1 MESACHKNNIIKNT
15 SSSSESKTHI
25 DNLKEY
31 EETNTELCTEHNETF
46 LSFDDRKKI
55 AEIRYAALIAD
66 KNISFDTA
74 EIILN
79 YFQDVGKDPDVLK
92 NETSDI
98 TNEKWM
104 TFHVRYVDPETLN
117 IHSQLVKLINL
128 DAKDCSAKKLFNAFK
143 TEMWKLK
150 IPFQNI
156 VALSCDN
163 AAVMK
168 GKNLSFKTQ
177 LEKINS
183 KVLTLSCPCHS
194 IALVANAAC
203 DKIPHVYEDFIKKMA
218 YYVNSS
224 PKRSAIFREFCNCF
238 QETSHKLLRLCE
250 TRWLSRHMCIER
262 ILESWDT
269 IKHFLTDMIVNEKS
283 SVAENLKCTMQI
295 ETRIH
300 LLHPKLMHLLIQLCE
315 NFLKQEVLKNVL
327 NVTFSLNENQ
337 KPLENI
343 TLGSDCEEYL
353 DDLSNNGHA
362 DEANI
367 IRKNCLEFYVT
378 AAEQICKKLP
388 INNKFLFKLK
398 VFQHAALFDAH
409 RDITFNDVSFVAETI
424 GGFDKNGLKNEWSK
438 IHLDFTDAEKQH
450 LATLNFDNMWKEI
463 FKSKNNIQR
472 YENLKSLINTVRTF
486 PNSNADSE
494 RVFSFLTDI
503 KTKKRNQLSSA
514 SVNAICVK
522 SALRTKKQNILN
534 MSIDENHIALMSTDN
549 LYAKHCIKKKS
560 TLTLYSA
567 YDNDDN
573 NAVASSS
580 NNNEIVTAVISTDH
594 SYAKR

>member
-15 SSSSESKTHI
+15 SSSSGISVEDTNKKSVYNIHFRKQWLDIPKFKLWLREVLDDKTSYFCTICKKSFKYVTKRNIYRHAESKTHI

-92 NETSDI
+92 SMKLSAAKCSNIISYVLAPVETNRVVETLQNTKFTIFIDETSDI

-104 TFHVRYVDPETLN
+104 TFHIRYVDPETLN
-117 IHSQLVKLINL
+117 IQSQLVKLINL

-203 DKIPHVYEDFIKKMA
+203 DKISHVYEDFIKKMA

-250 TRWLSRHMCIER
+250 TQWLSRHMCIEI
-262 ILESWDT
+262 ILEFWDT

-283 SVAENLKCTMQI
+283 SVAEN
-295 ETRIH
+295 
-300 LLHPKLMHLLIQLCE
+300 
-315 NFLKQEVLKNVL
+315 
-327 NVTFSLNENQ
+327 
-337 KPLENI
+337 
-343 TLGSDCEEYL
+343 
-353 DDLSNNGHA
+353 
-362 DEANI
+362 
-367 IRKNCLEFYVT
+367 
-378 AAEQICKKLP
+378 
-388 INNKFLFKLK
+388 
-398 VFQHAALFDAH
+398 
-409 RDITFNDVSFVAETI
+409 
-424 GGFDKNGLKNEWSK
+424 
-438 IHLDFTDAEKQH
+438 
-450 LATLNFDNMWKEI
+450 
-463 FKSKNNIQR
+463 
-472 YENLKSLINTVRTF
+472 
-486 PNSNADSE
+486 
-494 RVFSFLTDI
+494 
-503 KTKKRNQLSSA
+503 
-514 SVNAICVK
+514 
-522 SALRTKKQNILN
+522 
-534 MSIDENHIALMSTDN
+534 
-549 LYAKHCIKKKS
+549 
-560 TLTLYSA
+560 
-567 YDNDDN
+567 
-573 NAVASSS
+573 
-580 NNNEIVTAVISTDH
+580 
-594 SYAKR
+594 